1 MADERVQRDRAL
13 LALIEAQPIAALGTL
28 HAGAD
33 GPEPFVSMVPVAWPA
48 GMADAVLHVSA
59 LSPHTRDLQADRRVS
74 LMLVAPR
81 TPGDDPLALARLSLQ
96 ADAEVLDPGTM
107 VHAAAEAA
115 YRARFP
121 TSEVTFG
128 LGDFRLVRLQ
138 VRSLRFVAGF
148 GRAHALGSAPWQALM
163 AGRGV

>member
-33 GPEPFVSMVPVAWPA
+33 GPEPFGSMVPVAWPA
-48 GMADAVLHVSA
+48 GM
-59 LSPHTRDLQADRRVS
+59 
-74 LMLVAPR
+74 
-81 TPGDDPLALARLSLQ
+81 